1 MYDSLIKENK
11 VIIENNKKYDIVESI
26 CIPNNVTIYFA
37 GKRLFNL
44 FKNDHVSNSDLID
57 FLKFDIVIK
66 SYFMNKA
73 NLNQVNKLLN
83 YITKSYHVF
92 GNVNDELVNKEKLG
106 EFLEGYAVFLKLTN

>member
-1 MYDSLIKENK
+1 MNLIKEDK
-11 VIIENNKKYDIVESI
+11 VIIENNKKYDIVEAI

-37 GKRLFNL
+37 GKRLFNV

-66 SYFMNKA
+66 SYFINKA

-83 YITKSYHVF
+83 YIAKSYYVF
-92 GNVNDELVNKEKLG
+92 SDINNELVNKEKLN
-106 EFLEGYAVFLKLTN
+106 EFLEGYEVFLKLTSN

>member
-1 MYDSLIKENK
+1 MNNSLIKENK
-11 VIIENNKKYDIVESI
+11 VIIENNKKYDIVEAI
-26 CIPNNVTIYFA
+26 RIQNNVTIYFA
-37 GKRLFNL
+37 GKRLFNF

-92 GNVNDELVNKEKLG
+92 GDINNELVDKEKFD